1 MNTVLFAIVA
11 YVLVQFAI
19 GAVVSRRMA
28 SESDYILAGRRL
40 GAALVT
46 FSVFATY
53 FGAEAIVASGGAV
66 YERALPAR
74 SSTPSAMRARSASS
88 VSSLPARSGC
98 AG

>member
-28 SESDYILAGRRL
+28 SKSDYILAGRRL
-40 GAALVT
+40 GAGLVT
-46 FSVFATY
+46 FSAFATY
-53 FGAEAIVASGGAV
+53 FGAEAIVASGGRSTT
-66 YERALPAR
+66 RALPAR
-74 SSTPSAMRARSASS
+74 LSTPSAMRARSSS
-88 VSSLPARSGC
+88 VSSLPGRSGC